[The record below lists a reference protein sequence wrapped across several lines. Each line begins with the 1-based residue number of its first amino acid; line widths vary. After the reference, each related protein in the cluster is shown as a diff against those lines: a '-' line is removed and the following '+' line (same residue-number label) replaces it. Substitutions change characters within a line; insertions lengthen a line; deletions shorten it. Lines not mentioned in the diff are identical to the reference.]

1 MRLSFRA
8 RLQIALIGTVIVSSL
23 AGFWAVAARIDAAAE
38 RDERLTASE
47 QLAAVQALFDE
58 RAATLR
64 AESESVALYPAVSA
78 AVQAG
83 NAAPLATWAQA
94 VATRQS
100 THVTVVDAAG
110 LVVTRSHDPAHAGD
124 DLAVALPG
132 LRQALAGQQ
141 LSGVEDGDELG
152 LALRGYAP
160 VLQQG
165 QVVGV
170 VMLAD
175 PLDET
180 LLARLAA
187 GGPAPRIEFGSSASG
202 CTTPHG
208 QPATC
213 RAALHTPNGAPAAT
227 LAIAVP
233 LAAIRQTRSDAL
245 RDLLLLGLPLAALGV
260 IAAWLLGRTL
270 NGPLGRLSASAATI
284 GGSEAGSAVPIAGP
298 PEVAALAAALERLRL
313 RVQAAQQA
321 LRRDRDVLQ
330 AVLDATED
338 GIVLLDHAGQRVAG
352 NARWEA
358 LTSGQ
363 NAPSATIRQTG
374 AARTLDELRA
384 TLIAADETAI
394 NVTLERTT
402 PPQHLRLFSAPA
414 PIPGDATTGRVL
426 VLHDATRE
434 TEAERMRSALI
445 ATVSH
450 ELRSPLTAIKGYGE
464 SLLNAGPWDE
474 EMEREF
480 LQVIVESADRLAE
493 LVDNLLDAAR
503 LESGTLALAREPV
516 QLGPLAR
523 RLIESRRPLAPQH
536 QIELIVDEPL
546 PPVYG
551 DPRRLAQVLAN
562 LLDNAVKYTP
572 QGGPIEVRL
581 RGGDRLTLSVT
592 DRGIGIPPDDLP
604 HLFER
609 FYRAENAATGGMRGT
624 GLGLFICRSL
634 VEAHGGAL
642 RVSSTLGAG
651 SVFTVE
657 LPALRDDAESAERS
671 AAPAHE
677 RPA

>member
-8 RLQIALIGTVIVSSL
+8 RLQIALIGTVVLASL
-23 AGFWAVAARIDAAAE
+23 AGFWAVATRIDAAAA
-38 RDERLTASE
+38 RDERLVAAA
-47 QLAAVQALFDE
+47 QLAAVQALVDE

-64 AESESVALYPAVSA
+64 AESAAVALYPAVSA

-83 NAAPLATWAQA
+83 NTAPLATWAHA
-94 VATRQS
+94 VAAQQS
-100 THVTVVDAAG
+100 THVTVVDAQG
-110 LVVTRSHDPAHAGD
+110 LVVTRSHDPAHTGD
-124 DLAVALPG
+124 DLAAVLPG

-141 LSGVEDGDELG
+141 VSGVEDGDELG

-165 QVVGV
+165 QLVGV

-175 PLDET
+175 PLDAA

-187 GGPAPRIEFGSSASG
+187 GGPTPRIEPGSAAAG
-202 CTTPHG
+202 CITPHG

-213 RAALHTPNGAPAAT
+213 RAVLHTPTGAPAAA
-227 LAIAVP
+227 LAITVP

-245 RDLLLLGLPLAALGV
+245 RGLLLLGLPLALLGV
-260 IAAWLLGRTL
+260 IAAWLLGRSL
-270 NGPLGRLSASAATI
+270 SRPLARLSTSAATI
-284 GGSEAGSAVPIAGP
+284 GSSEPGSVVPIEGP

-313 RVQAAQQA
+313 RVQTAQQA

-338 GIVLLDHAGQRVAG
+338 GIVLLDRTGERIAG
-352 NARWEA
+352 NARWEV

-363 NAPSATIRQTG
+363 NAPTTMLRQTG
-374 AARTLDELRA
+374 TARTLDDLRA
-384 TLIAADETAI
+384 ALIATDETVATL
-394 NVTLERTT
+394 TLERAT
-402 PPQHLRLFSAPA
+402 PPQHLRLFSAPT
-414 PIPGDATTGRVL
+414 PIPGAAATGRVL

-434 TEAERMRSALI
+434 TEVERMRSALI

-464 SLLNAGPWDE
+464 SLLSAGPWDAAT
-474 EMEREF
+474 EREF
-480 LQVIVESADRLAE
+480 LQVIIESADRLAE

-516 QLGPLAR
+516 QLGPLVR
-523 RLIESRRPLAPQH
+523 RLVESRRPLAPQH
-536 QIELIVDEPL
+536 QFDLDIDEPL
-546 PPVYG
+546 PLVNG
-551 DPRRLAQVLAN
+551 DPRRLTQVVAN

-572 QGGPIEVRL
+572 QGGPIRVAL
-581 RGGDRLTLSVT
+581 RGGDRVTIAVT
-592 DRGIGIPPDDLP
+592 DRGIGIPPDALP
-604 HLFER
+604 HLFAR
-609 FYRAENAATGGMRGT
+609 FYRAENAAVAGMRGT

-634 VEAHGGAL
+634 VEAHGGAVH
-642 RVSSTLGAG
+642 VSSTLGAG

-657 LPALRDDAESAERS
+657 LPACSNLE
-671 AAPAHE
+671 PATE
-677 RPA
+677 CVNVPV